1 MSAAARRVASRLIS
15 DAVFASAPF
24 TAARTVANCIGESTG
39 SLVSWWK
46 IHGANS
52 EIADVAN
59 IVSYKPFGVNDVE
72 AMVILFLSVARLFSS
87 FSLSCLF
94 PFPSL
99 PNCRFIFEHSYSYPM
114 AQVYRNMP
122 IAIAMC
128 SASNANY
135 FCLSGLPRAVNE
147 TIALFLGVWAGGSST
162 PAIVSVEHRCVFL
175 GEAPCIKLT
184 FSFAMVPFRRVTWH
198 VKRSLDALK

>member
-1 MSAAARRVASRLIS
+1 
-15 DAVFASAPF
+15 
-24 TAARTVANCIGESTG
+24 
-39 SLVSWWK
+39 
-46 IHGANS
+46 
-52 EIADVAN
+52 
-59 IVSYKPFGVNDVE
+59 
-72 AMVILFLSVARLFSS
+72 MVILFLSVARLFSS
-87 FSLSCLF
+87 FFSSFLF
-94 PFPSL
+94 PRRPLSAIGTIVL
-99 PNCRFIFEHSYSYPM
+99 SNCRFIFEHSYSYPM
-114 AQVYRNMP
+114 AQVCCNMP